1 MDGSS
6 ENSVCNLEKEPSTT
20 WTVAELRRFLK
31 ERGGRLAGK
40 KSDLVERYAI
50 GFFIFFFWRI
60 FTDLSPK
67 LVLSVS
73 DPLPTKMKK
82 NDDNCDIS
90 D

>member
-20 WTVAELRRFLK
+20 WTVAELRLFLK

-50 GFFIFFFWRI
+50 GFVLFVFFFLAHIYR
-60 FTDLSPK
+60 LES
-67 LVLSVS
+67 
-73 DPLPTKMKK
+73 
-82 NDDNCDIS
+82 
-90 D
+90 